1 MALWGNKDDVFSP
14 GSVSVN
20 YATKVI
26 TGSGTSFLAAS
37 VGDVISIGAG
47 KTFGEAIIDK
57 INSQTSIS
65 IATTQFL
72 SGAAISGVSAYTISQ
87 KPKFTQH
94 DTHFTANQIFG
105 VDESEIAVNTS
116 LTHAGWVG
124 IITYVDS
131 SGELRTKTET
141 LVAMSGITTG
151 TTTYSSAG
159 DAADDVTLPDV
170 TITITSQPASV
181 GVGTT
186 QTATFSVV
194 ATAVPNTAPLSYQWK
209 KSTTVGGSTYAD
221 IAGAINPSVSIA
233 NNGTANNG
241 YRYRVVIT
249 SGDASVTSGFAT
261 LTVS

>member
-26 TGSGTSFLAAS
+26 TGSGTSFLSAS

-47 KTFGEAIIDK
+47 KTFGEAVIDS
-57 INSQTSIS
+57 IESQTSIS
-65 IATTQFL
+65 VATTQFL
-72 SGAAISGVSAYTISQ
+72 SGASISGVSDYTISQ
-87 KPKFTQH
+87 KPKFTLN
-94 DTHFTANQIFG
+94 DTHFTPDQIFG
-105 VDESEIAVNTS
+105 VDESEIEVTAQF
-116 LTHAGWVG
+116 THAGWVG
-124 IITYVDS
+124 IMTYLDNE
-131 SGELRTKTET
+131 GELRTKTET

-151 TTTYSSAG
+151 TSSYAVPG
-159 DAADDVTLPDV
+159 DANDDNTLPDV
-170 TITITSQPASV
+170 QITINTQPTSV

-186 QTATFSVV
+186 GTATFSVV
-194 ATAVPNTAPLSYQWK
+194 ASAIPSTAPLSYQWR

-221 IAGAINPSVSIA
+221 ISGATSSSVSIV
-233 NNGTANNG
+233 NTDTSNNG

-249 SGDASVTSGFAT
+249 SGDATVTSAFAT